1 MHIPQKVRTEIVMR
15 KSYSDWIKR
24 EASIIAYLDLT
35 NMFHW
40 QNKLGWKFRIEDIVE
55 QLFSFPNIKYVKV
68 YYGFNG
74 NDEVNSRAFHN
85 RIRKTG
91 AILRSKSMKFIKK
104 SINKNMFFQRRT
116 MTLFDED
123 SQIKNKIS
131 ELVDVLD
138 KSGMVIMEPK
148 CNFDVEMAMDMIDDT
163 EKVTAI
169 LLFSGDSD
177 MKEPLERLKVKGKK
191 VSIVGVRNQVAREL
205 HEIKDIYMDFGQFY
219 SGTKTYI
226 KSENPAIGGTA

>member
-1 MHIPQKVRTEIVMR
+1 MI
-15 KSYSDWIKR
+15 IK
-24 EASIIAYLDLT
+24 
-35 NMFHW
+35 
-40 QNKLGWKFRIEDIVE
+40 
-55 QLFSFPNIKYVKV
+55 
-68 YYGFNG
+68 
-74 NDEVNSRAFHN
+74 
-85 RIRKTG
+85 
-91 AILRSKSMKFIKK
+91 
-104 SINKNMFFQRRT
+104 
-116 MTLFDED
+116 
-123 SQIKNKIS
+123 
-131 ELVDVLD
+131 
-138 KSGMVIMEPK
+138 EPK